1 MDQTDAGT
9 GSGRAAKTDKAPS
22 MWQAN
27 YTARIDWLINF
38 GWDQSRKTIAC
49 GTAAATW
56 PAATR
61 ATST

>member
-1 MDQTDAGT
+1 
-9 GSGRAAKTDKAPS
+9 